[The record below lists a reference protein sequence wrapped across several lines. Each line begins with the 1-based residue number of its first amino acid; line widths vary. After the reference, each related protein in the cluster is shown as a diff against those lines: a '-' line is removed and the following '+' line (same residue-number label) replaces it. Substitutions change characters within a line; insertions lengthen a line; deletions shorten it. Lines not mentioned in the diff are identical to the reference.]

1 MQIRIDCIGLAC
13 HQCVISNAISKMMVG
28 KTIGHIEN
36 IFPVCFFICLF
47 KFRVSDFFPK
57 FIFVN
62 CTRLTCLLSF
72 RSSFA
77 PLRPAPWIF
86 TLAVGK
92 MFCPVH
98 PCQGFPDSITWA
110 DRWFLL
116 PSDSRK
122 NWGTLLTC
130 VFIETKW
137 PFFFFFWYSSFQ

>member
-72 RSSFA
+72 ASLFKV
-77 PLRPAPWIF
+77 LVKVEK
-86 TLAVGK
+86 LYN
-92 MFCPVH
+92 FCPQ
-98 PCQGFPDSITWA
+98 CL
-110 DRWFLL
+110 FL
-116 PSDSRK
+116 
-122 NWGTLLTC
+122 T
-130 VFIETKW
+130 
-137 PFFFFFWYSSFQ
+137 

>member
-72 RSSFA
+72 ASLFKVLVKVENVTLSFLSTVPFLNMNPQIRCTNGCILTKAAFVLLFSSMYFQMTPEIA
-77 PLRPAPWIF
+77 
-86 TLAVGK
+86 
-92 MFCPVH
+92 
-98 PCQGFPDSITWA
+98 WA
-110 DRWFLL
+110 
-116 PSDSRK
+116 
-122 NWGTLLTC
+122 
-130 VFIETKW
+130 
-137 PFFFFFWYSSFQ
+137 